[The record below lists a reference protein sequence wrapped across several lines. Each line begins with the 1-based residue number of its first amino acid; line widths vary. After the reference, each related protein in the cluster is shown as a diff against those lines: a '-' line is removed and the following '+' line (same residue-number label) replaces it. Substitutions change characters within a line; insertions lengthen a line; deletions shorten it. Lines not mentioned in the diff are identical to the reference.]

1 MEQQFFEI
9 VRAEYFS
16 GAHEPII
23 TIRNRIIRF
32 SAYCLNKL
40 PDVDYVHFIIYPL
53 EKRLVIEPCSPDM
66 RDAIRWSSKNP
77 ENRKP
82 KSIRSNVFYQK
93 LLSLM
98 KWHDDCRYSI
108 LGKITKDSEKTVI
121 AFDLNSALVYR
132 PDVYGKISRIPEYPS
147 NWGDGFG
154 LPKDEYFNTPLV
166 KRFSENIEIIPE
178 FITGYKK
185 PDENTGELYEF

>member
-1 MEQQFFEI
+1 MEQQFCEI

-40 PDVDYVHFIIYPL
+40 PDVDYVHFIIYPI
-53 EKRLVIEPCSPDM
+53 EKRLVIEPCNPDM
-66 RDAIRWSSKNP
+66 RDSIRWSSKNP

-82 KSIRSNVFYQK
+82 KSISSNIFYQK
-93 LLSLM
+93 LLNLM
-98 KWHDDCRYSI
+98 KWHNDCRYSI
-108 LGKITKDSEKTVI
+108 LGKIIKDSEKTII

-132 PDVYGKISRIPEYPS
+132 PDVYGRISRIPEYPKI
-147 NWGDGFG
+147 WGNGFG
-154 LPKDEYFNTPLV
+154 MSMEEHCNNPLI
-166 KRFSENIEIIPE
+166 KRFSENMEITPDL
-178 FITGYKK
+178 TADNNTS
-185 PDENTGELYEF
+185 DENSEKFDER